1 MAMKVAGVRWTYD
14 DLCRHLLLSGD
25 TGIGKT
31 LALNECLH
39 SLLHRDPQVGGLII
53 DEKGLYFRVVRE
65 MLKKHGRLEDGIF
78 VRVGNP
84 GDHAFEPPH
93 RLNLISSLSFSKV
106 ARMLVDAGL
115 AAAGGKEH
123 AFFTVQATTAIS
135 MGLELLYESNQVP
148 VTLSSVYDHLMNPD
162 LLKETVTRLRGMY
175 ATERRMELVR
185 YFENTF
191 LSSQAPE
198 QREGV
203 QGSVANLLGYYVN
216 APALREVFS
225 STRPSSFQ
233 IADVSRGKLIC
244 LSIPQAYAAERK
256 AILNLF
262 KILFFQHALSRFDH
276 YDAKTI
282 WNRNNLLILVADEY
296 QSFITASAGMSD
308 YNVVDRLREAKC
320 ALLATTHSCP
330 VSLIP
335 PHHGRKDMAEA
346 LLANIRNRI
355 IFRCPDASSA
365 QEAAQWVGT
374 RMRKRANRT
383 GPAPNRSATLE
394 SFEEYRFTPERLRR
408 LPKHVAV
415 ICHCRKRSRKRRIRG
430 RTGDGKR
437 IRVRNPL
444 TSVADTWRNVADRGR
459 FTAGKGCESG
469 TK

>member
-1 MAMKVAGVRWTYD
+1 MNPRNKVVMKVGGRKFTYD
-14 DLCRHLLLSGD
+14 DLCRHLLISGD

-39 SLLHRDPQVGGLII
+39 SLLDRDENIGGLII

-65 MLKKHGRLEDGIF
+65 MLIKHGRLEDGIF
-78 VRVGNP
+78 LRVGNP
-84 GDHAFEPPH
+84 GDHAFKPAH
-93 RLNLISSLSFSKV
+93 RLNLASSRSFSKI
-106 ARMLVDAGL
+106 ARMLVDAGS
-115 AAAGGKEH
+115 AVAGGKEH
-123 AFFTVQATTAIS
+123 AFFTVQATTAIA
-135 MGLELLYESNQVP
+135 MGLELLYESNHTP
-148 VTLSSVYDHLMNPD
+148 VTLSNVYDHLMNAD
-162 LLKETVTRLRGMY
+162 LLKETIRLLRKMY

-191 LSSQAPE
+191 LSSEAPE

-203 QGSVANLLGYYVN
+203 QGSVANILGYYGN

-225 STRPSSFQ
+225 STLPNSFEVS
-233 IADVSRGKLIC
+233 DVSRGKLIC

-256 AILNLF
+256 AILNVF
-262 KILFFQHALSRFDH
+262 KILFFQHALARFDH
-276 YDAKTI
+276 YDPKTI
-282 WNRNNLLILVADEY
+282 WNDKNLLILVADEY

-330 VSLIP
+330 VSLVP

-374 RMRKRANRT
+374 KMRKRANRT
-383 GPAPNRSATLE
+383 RTSRKGSASLE
-394 SFEEYRFTPERLRR
+394 SFEEFRFTPERLRR
-408 LPKHVAV
+408 LPKHVAI

-437 IRVRNPL
+437 LWMRSRI
-444 TSVADTWRNVADRGR
+444 TFAAETFRNVRG
-459 FTAGKGCESG
+459 
-469 TK
+469 